1 MHDSE
6 LELEAELES
15 LIASLS
21 ESELESEAGS
31 ANARLAFLIPDA
43 PYSDATFKLVH
54 KSLDVLEAVHTTIA
68 IFGPGLLELLG
79 VVGLGIEVLG
89 PLAAFAGS
97 LFALGAGYAEGRA
110 IVSRRRMRDGFAFG
124 IVMGAHGRK
133 WPTVKSMWWEFQPE
147 INTFDQDAGKI
158 AQKAFNL
165 GLSTG
170 FLQGKDVAQYP
181 TKKRFFWNSL
191 NATLSPA
198 ERAQYFSGNY
208 KLWGDLQWRDYYT
221 RMMAAFIRQYVKD

>member
-1 MHDSE
+1 MHDPE

-15 LIASLS
+15 LIADLS
-21 ESELESEAGS
+21 EGELESEAGS
-31 ANARLAFLIPDA
+31 GNARLAFMIPDA
-43 PYSDATFKLVH
+43 PYSDATFKLIH
-54 KSLDVLEAVHTTIA
+54 KSLDVLEAVHASIA

-79 VVGLGIEVLG
+79 AVGLGIEVLV
-89 PLAAFAGS
+89 PLAGFAGS

-133 WPTVKSMWWEFQPE
+133 WPTVKSMWWESQPE
-147 INTFDQDAGKI
+147 INTFDPDAGKI

-165 GLSTG
+165 GLATG
-170 FLQGKDVAQYP
+170 FLQGEDIAQYP
-181 TKKRFFWNSL
+181 NKKKFFWASL
-191 NATLSPA
+191 NAALSPA

-208 KLWGDLQWRDYYT
+208 KSWSDLQWRDYYT
-221 RMMAAFIRQYVKD
+221 RMMAAFIGRYVKD